1 MMPLYSSAI
10 KSLRGLLPESCS
22 ILRTDVRT
30 RYSSLRLTDKESM
43 MTKLSAALAKKVPI
57 PGLEYSSQ
65 QFSCGLEMELPGETS
80 QDSLKQSL
88 RRMYAFLHES
98 IGKEIRES
106 AGHLPELPG
115 ASRDRKEAPADNPP
129 ARRWGGGR
137 GNQPQ
142 GRWENPRGGASR
154 RYGGGNGAGQA
165 TQAQV
170 KAIFGIAKANGLARR
185 DLFELLRERY
195 QLEEV
200 ELLSVKQASQLI
212 ETLKAGSE
220 QT

>member
-1 MMPLYSSAI
+1 
-10 KSLRGLLPESCS
+10 
-22 ILRTDVRT
+22 
-30 RYSSLRLTDKESM
+30 M
-43 MTKLSAALAKKVPI
+43 MTKLSASLAKKAPI

-88 RRMYAFLHES
+88 RRMYAFLRES
-98 IGKEIRES
+98 IDKEIQES
-106 AGHLPELPG
+106 AGRLPEPPG
-115 ASRDRKEAPADNPP
+115 ASRERREGPADNPP

-137 GNQPQ
+137 GGQPQ
-142 GRWENPRGGASR
+142 GRWSKPGGNSR
-154 RYGGGNGAGQA
+154 YGGNGAGRA

-170 KAIFGIAKANGLARR
+170 KAVFGIAKANGLARR

-212 ETLKAGSE
+212 ETLKAGGE

>member
-1 MMPLYSSAI
+1 
-10 KSLRGLLPESCS
+10 
-22 ILRTDVRT
+22 
-30 RYSSLRLTDKESM
+30 M
-43 MTKLSAALAKKVPI
+43 MTKLSATLAKKAPI

-65 QFSCGLEMELPGETS
+65 QFSCGLEIELPGETS

-98 IGKEIRES
+98 IDKEIQES
-106 AGHLPELPG
+106 AGHSLELPE
-115 ASRDRKEAPADNPP
+115 ASRDRREVPADNPP

-137 GNQPQ
+137 GSQPR

-154 RYGGGNGAGQA
+154 RYGGGNGGGRA

-170 KAIFGIAKANGLARR
+170 KAIFGIAKANGMERR
-185 DLFELLRERY
+185 ELFELLRERY

-200 ELLSVKQASQLI
+200 ELLSIKQASQLI
-212 ETLKAGSE
+212 ETLKAGSG